1 MANETSKF
9 VSLNNLKQYDENAV
23 VRMENADA
31 EVLKQ
36 AKEHAESY
44 ANGLAENYD
53 PAGSA
58 KTVQDNLD
66 AEVTRATAAEEAN
79 KELAEKAQADVDA
92 VKADYLKASD
102 KTELQGNID
111 ALDAKVG
118 EVAEGKTVV
127 GMIAENTEAIEAHKT
142 DIDAKVTTLVGE
154 DVNKSVRTIANEE
167 LAAQLLSGEADADFQ
182 TLQELAAWLEDHPED
197 VATINLN
204 IVNLQKLIG
213 TLPEGATAT
222 DIVGYIV
229 EAVAVEKVR
238 AEEAESDLDERLQ
251 AVESAVGDGGAVG
264 EQIDAK
270 IAELDADITSATVDE
285 GKGVQVQVVEIDGK
299 VTTVAVTGN
308 YDNSY
313 DTKGAAEQAK
323 TDAIADAEA
332 KDTALEIAI
341 KEYVDAEDA
350 KVETRVEAL
359 ETVSATHALKTE
371 VEAVAGNV
379 DTLEADMEQ
388 AKTDIATKATTADL
402 EAEVTRAQ
410 QKEAEL
416 EAAIGAFVEAD
427 ETDIENLFK

>member
-1 MANETSKF
+1 MANETTKF

-53 PAGSA
+53 PAGTAETKVKELADSA
-58 KTVQDNLD
+58 VKANTE
-66 AEVTRATAAEEAN
+66 AIAAEKERA
-79 KELAEKAQADVDA
+79 ELAEKANADAIAAVKEDVDA
-92 VKADYLKASD
+92 FFSDADMTESAKDTLKELQEYIASD
-102 KTELQGNID
+102 ETGAAAMAASIKQNADAID
-111 ALDAKVG
+111 AVEGRMTTVEGAVATKV
-118 EVAEGKTVV
+118 EQEAYNTKVAELEG
-127 GMIAENTEAIEAHKT
+127 ADEAIEGRLD
-142 DIDAKVTTLVGE
+142 DIEAVLG
-154 DVNKSVRTIANEE
+154 
-167 LAAQLLSGEADADFQ
+167 SGEGSVADQ
-182 TLQELAAWLEDHPED
+182 
-197 VATINLN
+197 I
-204 IVNLQKLIG
+204 
-213 TLPEGATAT
+213 ATAKEEA
-222 DIVGYIV
+222 IA
-229 EAVAVEKVR
+229 EAV
-238 AEEAESDLDERLQ
+238 
-251 AVESAVGDGGAVG
+251 
-264 EQIDAK
+264 
-270 IAELDADITSATVDE
+270 
-285 GKGVQVQVVEIDGK
+285 
-299 VTTVAVTGN
+299 
-308 YDNSY
+308 
-313 DTKGAAEQAK
+313 
-323 TDAIADAEA
+323 A

-402 EAEVTRAQ
+402 EAEATRAQ

>member
-1 MANETSKF
+1 MANETTKF

-31 EVLKQ
+31 EVLAQSK
-36 AKEHAESY
+36 AYTNSLKD
-44 ANGLAENYD
+44 NYD

-58 KTVQDNLD
+58 ATAEANAKAHTD
-66 AEVTRATAAEEAN
+66 AETERATAAEEAN

-111 ALDAKVG
+111 VLDAKVG
-118 EVAEGKTVV
+118 EVTEGKTVV
-127 GMIAENTEAIEAHKT
+127 GMIAENAEAIEAHKT

-204 IVNLQKLIG
+204 IANLQALVGK
-213 TLPEGATAT
+213 LPEGATAT
-222 DIVGYIV
+222 DIVGYIA
-229 EAVAVEKVR
+229 EAVAVEKAR
-238 AEEAESDLDERLQ
+238 AEETESDLDERLQ

-313 DTKGAAEQAK
+313 DAKGAAEQAK

-332 KDTALEIAI
+332 KDTALETAI

-350 KVETRVEAL
+350 KVETRVTTAEGEIDTLQTEMDAVEAKAQAN
-359 ETVSATHALKTE
+359 ETAIANLTTDVNTKATQTDLDDAVTR
-371 VEAVAGNV
+371 VEAV
-379 DTLEADMEQ
+379 EAWQESMTEATED
-388 AKTDIATKATTADL
+388 DIA
-402 EAEVTRAQ
+402 
-410 QKEAEL
+410 
-416 EAAIGAFVEAD
+416 
-427 ETDIENLFK
+427 NLFQ